1 MITSKIFADLKSH
14 QKDIQVHLKEQQWE
28 ISLHTVQEQRTAAKF
43 LRVLW
48 SGKMHEIS
56 ANVMDKILQQSVPA
70 DVKESWAFGGLLG
83 YWQTYMLHLARATI
97 LCIT

>member
-28 ISLHTVQEQRTAAKF
+28 MSLHTVQEQRTAAKF

-48 SGKMHEIS
+48 SGKMYMLPD
-56 ANVMDKILQQSVPA
+56 NVVDKIIQQPMPA
-70 DVKESWAFGGLLG
+70 VKELEVLG
-83 YWQTYMLHLARATI
+83 EALGI
-97 LCIT
+97 LVDFHTVVV

>member
-48 SGKMHEIS
+48 SGKMYMLPD
-56 ANVMDKILQQSVPA
+56 NVVDKIIQQPMPA
-70 DVKESWAFGGLLG
+70 VKELEVLG
-83 YWQTYMLHLARATI
+83 EALGI
-97 LCIT
+97 LVDFHTVVV